1 MMAQGVNPPAAP
13 PAPPP
18 SQDAP
23 KDLPKDLPK
32 DAPKEDANGQPIEDK
47 RIYGVLPNNRMT
59 EASAPFHPITAKQK
73 ITIAFKD
80 SFDIPVYPTAGLF
93 AALYQIENQ
102 NPSFGQGMA
111 GYAKRF
117 ATAYGD
123 QMIGNMMT
131 EGFFPAVLHE
141 DPRYFRLGEG
151 GMRHR
156 TFYALSQIFV
166 TRLDNG
172 HKSFNIEEWGGNATA
187 VAISQAYYPDTRD
200 ANDAAQK
207 LLIQCAT
214 DAFSNVLKEFWPDV
228 KKKLH
233 KKKDDQH

>member
-1 MMAQGVNPPAAP
+1 MLRLRLALSLATFCALAAFAQDAPPEPSSPAPAAP
-13 PAPPP
+13 V
-18 SQDAP
+18 
-23 KDLPKDLPK
+23 
-32 DAPKEDANGQPIEDK
+32 EDK

-59 EASAPFHPITAKQK
+59 ENSAPFHPLTGKEK
-73 ITIAFKD
+73 IDIAFKD
-80 SFDIPVYPTAGLF
+80 SFDVPVYPTSGLF
-93 AALYQIENQ
+93 AVLYQLENQ
-102 NPSFGQGMA
+102 NPSFGQGMS

-117 ATAYGD
+117 ATSYGD

-131 EGFFPAVLHE
+131 EGFVPALFHE

-151 GMRHR
+151 GKAHR

-166 TRLDNG
+166 TKMDSGRRA
-172 HKSFNIEEWGGNATA
+172 FNFEEWGGNSIA
-187 VAISQAYYPDTRD
+187 VAISNAYYPDTRD
-200 ANDAAQK
+200 VGDNVQK

-233 KKKDDQH
+233 KQK